1 MRPAKEEA
9 QINRVFDLFKEWD
22 KGDEATRKKILTC
35 FIQQNK
41 NKTGPELEMQFAE
54 GASLMLA
61 RISAWLRLSY
71 LFGTALTEQLESINI
86 FLSASCG
93 HLFMTEFIEIGG
105 IFTLIAILRLSQ
117 LSNNHK
123 TNAVICLQSISNAG
137 RKYKE
142 LICESYGLAAIAE
155 CLAKSQNSETQESC
169 QQLLLSLFHA
179 NPKYQLQLY
188 KTLIALL
195 PCTSPKAQQIAVNS
209 LRLVQPVINTTLP
222 TLVEPLLTLLKTL
235 HLEVQYE
242 VTNYIKELI
251 GSKLTNQILTGLI
264 NLLCPE
270 ATWLA
275 IPDSITDPMKSSLSV
290 TTPSHIHIQQAAS
303 AKTIRIVVEDND
315 EVAKKLIDLGVIQK
329 LLNGVG
335 NPGSA
340 DCQRHCS
347 LALQYFAKT
356 FPEEAVKIKDVLGDE
371 LYNVLMSSPNIL
383 YQNLCVSEVE
393 TLENIRGNIHIME
406 RKEKEQ

>member
-1 MRPAKEEA
+1 MRPANQEA

-22 KGDEATRKKILTC
+22 KGDEATRKKILNC

-71 LFGTALTEQLESINI
+71 MFGTALSEQLDSINI

-93 HLFMTEFIEIGG
+93 HQYMTEFIEIGG
-105 IFTLIAILRLSQ
+105 IFTLIAVLRLFQ

-123 TNAVICLQSISNAG
+123 TKAMICLQSISNAG

-169 QQLLLSLFHA
+169 QQLLLSLFQA

-209 LRLVQPVINTTLP
+209 LRLVQPAIKTTLP
-222 TLVEPLLTLLKTL
+222 SLVEPLLTLLKTL

-242 VTNYIKELI
+242 
-251 GSKLTNQILTGLI
+251 
-264 NLLCPE
+264 
-270 ATWLA
+270 
-275 IPDSITDPMKSSLSV
+275 DPMKSSLSV
-290 TTPSHIHIQQAAS
+290 TTPSHIHIQQAAA
-303 AKTIRIVVEDND
+303 AKAIGIVVEDNE
-315 EVAKKLIDLGVIQK
+315 EVAKKLIQLEVIPK
-329 LLNGVG
+329 LLNGIS

-340 DCQRHCS
+340 ECQRHCS
-347 LALQYFAKT
+347 LALQHFAKT
-356 FPEEAVKIKDVLGDE
+356 FPEQAVKIKDVLGDE

-383 YQNLCVSEVE
+383 YQNLCVSQVD
-393 TLENIRGNIHIME
+393 TLENIRGNTHLME
-406 RKEKEQ
+406 SKRKEP